1 MDKIKLL
8 LIILVVFTLICF
20 MIYIYNKHISLLITP
35 KYKTNNELIK
45 KNKSEEVV
53 LYLFHV
59 TWCPH
64 SKKALPLIQNFETKV
79 KEINDTNIK
88 YKIIDGEKEED
99 ILNSFEIKYKI
110 KIDSFPTIY
119 LEINGEILEYNV
131 NPSEE
136 TLMKFLETATK

>member
-1 MDKIKLL
+1 MDKFKILT
-8 LIILVVFTLICF
+8 IILISFTLLCF
-20 MIYIYNKHISLLITP
+20 VIYIYNKHISLLINP
-35 KYKTNNELIK
+35 NYKTNNELVK
-45 KNKSEEVV
+45 KNKADEAI

-64 SKKALPLIQNFETKV
+64 SKKALPLIQNFQIKV
-79 KEINDTNIK
+79 KEINDTSIK
-88 YKIIDGEKEED
+88 YRIIDGEKQEEL
-99 ILNSFEIKYKI
+99 LNSFEIKNKV

-119 LEINGEILEYNV
+119 LEINQEVLEYNV

>member
-35 KYKTNNELIK
+35 KYKTNNELVK
-45 KNKSEEVV
+45 DNKAEEVI
-53 LYLFHV
+53 LYFFHV
-59 TWCPH
+59 TWCPY
-64 SKKALPLIQNFETKV
+64 SKKAKPLIENFEIKV
-79 KEINDTNIK
+79 KEVNEVDIK
-88 YKIIDGEKEED
+88 YKIIDGEKQED
-99 ILNSFEIKYKI
+99 EMNSFELKHNL

-119 LEINGEILEYNV
+119 LEINNDVLEYNV
-131 NPSEE
+131 KPDEE